1 MSNKLLLILLSGL
14 LVCPAFAQKT
24 RYRPRTRRPTTAQ
37 QQTPQKEQKKEQKK
51 ENASSVQNPA
61 GPARKPAAPT
71 GKKSG
76 KSELLTFQKP
86 ALTLNYVNYV
96 LKTKIKD
103 QLLER
108 KIPAKLPKRRA
119 GEEEDPEDGEN
130 PEDGEKKDGGRK
142 KEKVTFISRL
152 DFAILMSEYSS
163 LIDNFELTEVSLI
176 RLEWYQKLQAELRKF
191 GPIINEMTIGL
202 RTQSHERYAVGMAK
216 FKAHQKACLDFM
228 KEKPPKISKEQYEAL
243 VLKNTRIRRQNYQA
257 QLQREREAAAQR
269 RQEQLKQQQEQK
281 QQEQQ
286 NQQQNQPKPAAP
298 AAGK

>member
-1 MSNKLLLILLSGL
+1 MSNKLILILLVGL
-14 LVCPAFAQKT
+14 LTLSLNAQKYRYDRR
-24 RYRPRTRRPTTAQ
+24 RYRQTTAQ
-37 QQTPQKEQKKEQKK
+37 QQQASQKDQKKEKTAKSQTGP
-51 ENASSVQNPA
+51 AQNPA
-61 GPARKPAAPT
+61 GPAKT
-71 GKKSG
+71 SQDKKSG
-76 KSELLTFQKP
+76 KSEVLTFAKP
-86 ALTLNYVNYV
+86 SLTQNHVNYV
-96 LKTKIKD
+96 LNTNIKK

-108 KIPAKLPKRRA
+108 KIPAKLPKRKA
-119 GEEEDPEDGEN
+119 GEEDDSEDGEAS
-130 PEDGEKKDGGRK
+130 EDGEKKDSGKK

-191 GPIINEMTIGL
+191 GPIINEMTIAL
-202 RTQSHERYAVGMAK
+202 RNQSSERYAVSAAK
-216 FKAHQKACLDFM
+216 FKAHQKTCLDFM

-243 VLKNTRIRRQNYQA
+243 VLKNTKIRRQNYQA

-269 RQEQLKQQQEQK
+269 RLELLKQQQQ

-286 NQQQNQPKPAAP
+286 KQQQQNQQKPAAP